1 MNSDLK
7 SIIER
12 LRDAVESSGASYA
25 QLEKLSGV
33 PKSSIQRYVTGNT
46 KKIPIDNL
54 KAIAK
59 ALNVSPAYLMGWDS
73 QDKGIPGAIPITGLI
88 PVIGD
93 IAAGAPILARENII
107 DYMPTILPNPD
118 EYFALRVR
126 GDSMIG
132 AGIPD
137 GACAVIHKQSYADD
151 GQIVACLL
159 NGDEATLKRFRSQ
172 GDSVILMPE
181 NSAYSPIL
189 IGKKDFENG
198 KAQILGILKEISI
211 KY

>member
-1 MNSDLK
+1 MNSKFYDN
-7 SIIER
+7 SIF
-12 LRDAVESSGASYA
+12 A
-25 QLEKLSGV
+25 
-33 PKSSIQRYVTGNT
+33 N
-46 KKIPIDNL
+46 NL
-54 KAIAK
+54 KR
-59 ALNVSPAYLMGWDS
+59 LLE
-73 QDKGIPGAIPITGLI
+73 DKGMTAAELARRMKISKSAVSDWLKGKSLPRTDKVDMICEILNCERDQFTKNTPSNILEITGLI

-93 IAAGAPILARENII
+93 IAAGAPTLARENII

-137 GACAVIHKQSYADD
+137 GACAVIHKQSCAED
-151 GQIVACLL
+151 GQIVACLI

-189 IGKKDFENG
+189 VGKNDFESG
-198 KAQILGILKEISI
+198 KAQILGVLKEISI